1 MDQPVLPG
9 AEGALGDNDA
19 TEVSVQLAELVTR
32 LAWRIRRSQ
41 AMAATPLG
49 LTFAQVRLLALIA
62 GSSGVPKMADLA
74 RHLEIVPRALTDLV
88 DGLEARGMVV
98 RETDSADRRSTR
110 LSITEPG
117 WEALRHMEGERT
129 QALRSMFAS
138 VTIAE
143 QRHVCRTLGKVH
155 SSGGCRVS
163 SKLTSDLVV
172 RP

>member
-1 MDQPVLPG
+1 MDPPALPA
-9 AEGALGDNDA
+9 AEGALGDSDL
-19 TEVSVQLAELVTR
+19 TEISVQLADLVTR

-62 GSSGVPKMADLA
+62 GSSGLPKMADLA
-74 RHLEIVPRALTDLV
+74 RHLEIVPRAITDLV

-129 QALRSMFAS
+129 QALRSMFSS
-138 VTIAE
+138 VTAAE
-143 QRHVCRTLGKVH
+143 QRHLCRTLGRVH
-155 SSGGCRVS
+155 SSGSCQS
-163 SKLTSDLVV
+163 SGKLMPDLVV